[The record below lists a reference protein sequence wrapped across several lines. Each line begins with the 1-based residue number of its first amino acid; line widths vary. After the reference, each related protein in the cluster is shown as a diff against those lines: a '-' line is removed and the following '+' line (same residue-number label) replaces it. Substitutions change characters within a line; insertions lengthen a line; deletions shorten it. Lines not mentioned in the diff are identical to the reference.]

1 MQYNKLV
8 FAGPVGAGKSTAIL
22 SVSSVAPITTEQPLS
37 DGPLGEKT
45 TTTVAMD
52 YSYLDLDGDILHLY
66 GMPGQEQL
74 SFMRDILLSGAYG
87 VILLLDAT
95 QDNIAGTADS
105 WLTSLLSI
113 QPTIKI
119 VVAVTKSETRLDFS
133 LNALRS
139 AVSNHLNTAPIITI
153 DPREKDDVMQALRI
167 LTAL

>member
-1 MQYNKLV
+1 MEYNKLV

-37 DGPLGEKT
+37 DGPLGDKA
-45 TTTVAMD
+45 TTTVALD
-52 YSYLDLDGDILHLY
+52 YSYLDLDGEVLHLY

-74 SFMRDILLSGAYG
+74 SFMRDILLTGAYG

-95 QDNIAGTADS
+95 QEDIAGSADH

-113 QPTIKI
+113 QPGIKI
-119 VVAVTKSETRLDFS
+119 VVAVTKSENRFDFS
-133 LNALRS
+133 LNALRRT
-139 AVSNHLNTAPIITI
+139 VSNHLTSAPIITI

-167 LTAL
+167 LTTL